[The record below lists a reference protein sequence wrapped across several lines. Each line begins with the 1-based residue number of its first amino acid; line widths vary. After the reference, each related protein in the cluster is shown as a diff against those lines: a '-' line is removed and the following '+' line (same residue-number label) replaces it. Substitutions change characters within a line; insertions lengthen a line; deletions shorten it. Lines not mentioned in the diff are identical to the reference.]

1 MSQSQSLRG
10 FATVNY
16 FADDV
21 KAARQWYGDLLGIE
35 AYFQRPDADNPQY
48 VEFRVGIIDRKFVPK
63 GAASVPGGAVIYWH
77 VDDAAAMM
85 DKLKAMGAREYEPI
99 IRRGDAGFITA
110 AVIDPF
116 GNVLGVMYNPHYV
129 AKRLRVDQQSKTNQQ
144 YWLRKRWSSR
154 TSARMAAG
162 SCARCH

>member
-1 MSQSQSLRG
+1 MRYVNLDTQINILRKKG
-10 FATVNY
+10 SDGVIIMKALEIF
-16 FADDV
+16 V
-21 KAARQWYGDLLGIE
+21 KGK
-35 AYFQRPDADNPQY
+35 
-48 VEFRVGIIDRKFVPK
+48 FRA
-63 GAASVPGGAVIYWH
+63 GAAGVPGGAVIYWH

-144 YWLRKRWSSR
+144 YWLRKR
-154 TSARMAAG
+154 
-162 SCARCH
+162 